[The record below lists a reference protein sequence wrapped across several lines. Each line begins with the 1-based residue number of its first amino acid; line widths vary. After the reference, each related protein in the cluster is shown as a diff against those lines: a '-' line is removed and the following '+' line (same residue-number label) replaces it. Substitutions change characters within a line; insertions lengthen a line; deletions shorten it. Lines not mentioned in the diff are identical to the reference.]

1 MAMLKIS
8 LLNTMGK
15 AKMKMMTGSLMIIM
29 MVGILWLLVTA
40 GDGEGDWEPINM
52 NETSV
57 SIQVLFY

>member
-1 MAMLKIS
+1 MLKIS

-40 GDGEGDWEPINM
+40 GDGEGGWEPINM